1 MKIVFLHFFRI
12 KLRLSIPNYY
22 FIQRL
27 MKMRSK
33 PLAYRMRPTHINEI
47 IGQEHLVG
55 EGKILNRMVKAENLA
70 SMILYGPPGTGKT
83 SLATALAKS
92 LKLQVRLLNAV
103 VDKKKDME
111 IVVEEA
117 KMSGNMV
124 LILDEVHR
132 LDKAKQDF
140 LLPHLESNLITL
152 IGCTT
157 SNPYHAINP
166 AIRSRCHIFELH
178 SLEPSDVKQAIKR
191 ALADEKHGFGELD
204 IHITEEALDH
214 FSGSSGGDMRSALN
228 GLELAVASTPKSNN
242 NEIFIDLAVA
252 EECMQRKSFSH
263 DKNGDAHYDVISAFQ
278 KSIRGSDVDAAL
290 HYLGRLIEAGDL
302 DSIARR
308 MIVIAYED
316 IGLANPQAG
325 PRAIA
330 AVQAAERLGFPE
342 ARIPLSVAIIELCL
356 SPKSNTAYSALDAAL
371 SDIRSG
377 KSGDVPNHLKDS
389 HYQGAKELGRGVEYK
404 YPHDYPGGWVD
415 QQYLPDTIKNKQYYR
430 PKNTG
435 KFEQAMKQVY
445 EKILKEKKNNK

>member
-1 MKIVFLHFFRI
+1 
-12 KLRLSIPNYY
+12 
-22 FIQRL
+22 